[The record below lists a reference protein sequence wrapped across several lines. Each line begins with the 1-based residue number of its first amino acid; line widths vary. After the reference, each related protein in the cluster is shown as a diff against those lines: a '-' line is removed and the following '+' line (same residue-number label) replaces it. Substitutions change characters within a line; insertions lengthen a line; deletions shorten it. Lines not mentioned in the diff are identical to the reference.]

1 VELLLSIEIV
11 KEMTFIDRQLVPKR
25 GVGPGGKMGENG
37 TDERRVDLMRMIA
50 VPIDVHEIIG
60 AVVRSKPCF
69 GDSSAVA
76 KAKVVTY
83 VVLDDVRE
91 SRLLLALAL
100 SSFVTQDKSESSAF
114 SDHRWKHV
122 IVHRMRS

>member
-1 VELLLSIEIV
+1 MSRPLYYPAHLLSLVLQLLVRLVSHTGLPLVELLLSIEIV

-25 GVGPGGKMGENG
+25 GVGPGCKMGEKG
-37 TDERRVDLMRMIA
+37 TDEGRVYLMRMIA
-50 VPIDVHEIIG
+50 VPIDVQKIIG
-60 AVVRSKPCF
+60 AVVRWEPCF

-91 SRLLLALAL
+91 SRLLLAL
-100 SSFVTQDKSESSAF
+100 
-114 SDHRWKHV
+114 
-122 IVHRMRS
+122 